1 MPDLPVLNCPARCR
15 ITDCVAMAHV
25 ADVDQSVEFY
35 ALLGFE
41 CISRFSGHDGQTVWA
56 RVRSQNAQLML
67 SRASGAI
74 AAADQ
79 AVLFYMYSDDVAA
92 LRQHLLSQGLAAAG
106 RPPGEEP
113 PADPAVP
120 VKTRLVF
127 DISRPF
133 YMPDGE
139 LRIHDPDGYCILVG
153 QLG

>member
-1 MPDLPVLNCPARCR
+1 MRDLPVPDCPATSR

-25 ADVDQSVEFY
+25 ADVDRSVAFY

-41 CISRFSGHDGQTVWA
+41 CISRFSGSDDQTVWA
-56 RVRSQNAQLML
+56 RVKSLNAQLML
-67 SRASGAI
+67 SRASGAVV
-74 AAADQ
+74 AADQ
-79 AVLFYMYSDDVAA
+79 AVLFYMYSEDVAA
-92 LRQHLLSQGLAAAG
+92 LRQHLLSQGLASAG

-113 PADPAVP
+113 PADPAAP
-120 VKTRLVF
+120 VKTRVVF

-133 YMPDGE
+133 YMPEGE